1 MPSKKSFQLLDS
13 SVYFSLQLT
22 RQGTIK
28 MAGGRK
34 SKKEGGKK
42 AQKSTSNAFSMFDQ
56 NKIQEFKEAF
66 SIMDQNRDGFINKI
80 DLKDTYAAL
89 GIRDISMD
97 KLEAMVLEAPSA
109 INFTVFLNM
118 MADKLHGTDSE
129 DVIVQA
135 FKLLDPEQKGVIHK
149 DYLSQLLMTQVD
161 KFNKE
166 EVEQMFEIAPIDVAG
181 NLDYKAL
188 CYVITHGQEEE

>member
-1 MPSKKSFQLLDS
+1 
-13 SVYFSLQLT
+13 
-22 RQGTIK
+22 

-89 GIRDISMD
+89 GIRDVSMD
-97 KLEAMVLEAPSA
+97 KLDAMVLEALSA

-161 KFNKE
+161 KFSKE

>member
-1 MPSKKSFQLLDS
+1 
-13 SVYFSLQLT
+13 
-22 RQGTIK
+22 

-161 KFNKE
+161 KFSKE

>member
-1 MPSKKSFQLLDS
+1 
-13 SVYFSLQLT
+13 
-22 RQGTIK
+22 

-89 GIRDISMD
+89 GIRDVSMD
-97 KLEAMVLEAPSA
+97 KLDAMVLEAPSA

-161 KFNKE
+161 KFSKE

>member
-1 MPSKKSFQLLDS
+1 
-13 SVYFSLQLT
+13 
-22 RQGTIK
+22 

-89 GIRDISMD
+89 GIRDVSMD
-97 KLEAMVLEAPSA
+97 KLDAMVLEAPSA

-161 KFNKE
+161 KLSIYRSSKCS
-166 EVEQMFEIAPIDVAG
+166 
-181 NLDYKAL
+181 KS
-188 CYVITHGQEEE
+188 HR

>member
-1 MPSKKSFQLLDS
+1 
-13 SVYFSLQLT
+13 
-22 RQGTIK
+22 

>member
-1 MPSKKSFQLLDS
+1 MQ
-13 SVYFSLQLT
+13 
-22 RQGTIK
+22 
-28 MAGGRK
+28 AGGRK

-89 GIRDISMD
+89 GIRDVSMD
-97 KLEAMVLEAPSA
+97 KLDAMVLEAPSA

-161 KFNKE
+161 KFSKE